1 MLRKGIL
8 ALMLAAASVGSLH
21 AQEADKSNRLM
32 KLFRGSSTAQTQ
44 QKENN
49 QVGVQ
54 HANVADAEKQ
64 VPEVRQ
70 TSQEGVARLE
80 PAQAAPQPTPAFFV
94 PAGYPQG
101 AHVLPAPQAPVHFVA
116 AQQAAV
122 IPGAYQPGPPRQG
135 ASMYPAPR
143 PGIPAHVGGTAIHNA
158 AFHPHEMMHAHRYRA
173 LYGPYYHKVRGCW
186 VLSPFGIWSKENWKL
201 TGTMVDV
208 QYKSRIS
215 PFAMFRRPSVH

>member
-1 MLRKGIL
+1 MLRKGIV

-32 KLFRGSSTAQTQ
+32 KLFRSSSPSQTQ
-44 QKENN
+44 QTTK
-49 QVGVQ
+49 QAGVR

-64 VPEVRQ
+64 VPEIRQ
-70 TSQEGVARLE
+70 TSQEGIARLQ
-80 PAQAAPQPTPAFFV
+80 PAEAAPQPTPASFV

-101 AHVLPAPQAPVHFVA
+101 AFVLPAQQVPVHVVS
-116 AQQAAV
+116 AQQAAAMQ
-122 IPGAYQPGPPRQG
+122 GAYQVGPPRQG

-173 LYGPYYHKVRGCW
+173 LYGPYYHKVKGCW

-215 PFAMFRRPSVH
+215 PFAMFRRPVVH